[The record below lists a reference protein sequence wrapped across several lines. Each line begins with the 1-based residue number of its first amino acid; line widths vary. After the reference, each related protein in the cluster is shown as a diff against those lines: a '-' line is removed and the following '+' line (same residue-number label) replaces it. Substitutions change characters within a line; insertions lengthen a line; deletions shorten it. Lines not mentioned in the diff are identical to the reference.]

1 MSHCIACEVEILVE
15 SEHPTSNAQC
25 RLCFYLPRM
34 AERDRAAIEHGLSGA
49 LSAGKIS
56 LIMTNHGRP
65 VSKAGVQRHQAHSRQ
80 EPTTA

>member
-1 MSHCIACEVEILVE
+1 MSLCIACEVEAVVGR
-15 SEHPTSNAQC
+15 EHPVGNEC

-34 AERDRAAIEHGLSGA
+34 AERDRLAILLGLSGA

-56 LIMTNHGRP
+56 TIMTKNGRP
-65 VSKAGVQRHQAHSRQ
+65 VSKAAVQRHQAHSRQ